1 METHER
7 EKQRAVKWLN
17 SDVIFFFFQLTLSF
31 LISTRQDE
39 NRHYVMRGEVN
50 VGLPPGTDSSEDV
63 KCQ

>member
-1 METHER
+1 MEAQER
-7 EKQRAVKWLN
+7 EKKRALKWLN

-39 NRHYVMRGEVN
+39 NRHYVMWGEAN
-50 VGLPPGTDSSEDV
+50 AGLPPGTDSSEDV